1 MRVSSPHIIGVEFHT
16 ISVMLLIGRQITAQP
31 LIQWSN
37 QQLMSLPDTATQLP
51 SSSMFDFLSENIR
64 PLDLPPGFPQS
75 VASPK
80 YQIGERCRWIP
91 TQNTDWG
98 SIIGHVYL
106 PRSDSSYERPQ
117 WSWIYLIL
125 LDADSPSRDWIAA
138 DWVGEEDLEILPE
151 QAPSVSTELEAL

>member
-1 MRVSSPHIIGVEFHT
+1 
-16 ISVMLLIGRQITAQP
+16 
-31 LIQWSN
+31 
-37 QQLMSLPDTATQLP
+37 MSLLDTATQLP

-64 PLDLPPGFPQS
+64 PLGLPPGFPQS

-80 YQIGERCRWIP
+80 YQVGEQCRWIP

-98 SIIGHVYL
+98 SIIGYVYL

-125 LDADSPSRDWIAA
+125 LNADSPSRGWVTT
-138 DWVGEEDLEILPE
+138 DWVSEEDLEILPAE
-151 QAPSVSTELEAL
+151 KAPSVSTESEAL